1 MYVSICIYIW
11 GIYIYGVYIYGVY
24 IYIGSIYVYVV
35 CPFTLHLSLL
45 TLLDLFVVNIA
56 TEKSRIAEHDPF

>member
-1 MYVSICIYIW
+1 MYPY
-11 GIYIYGVYIYGVY
+11 VYIYGVCIY

-35 CPFTLHLSLL
+35 CPFTSHLSLL